1 MTSSEIVKASKVLF
15 IKLGRG
21 GNWEKDC
28 IEKDQTIRL
37 GFREANH
44 EHCLQGKWEKI
55 KQCYISHFTK
65 RGNDNPNRDA
75 NRTAN
80 EIRYFYEEP
89 ESTLWIT
96 FYANRMWWCFA
107 KPKIIQLTDKT
118 KIRKV
123 SGKWSDCDING
134 RTLLTDN
141 LSGKL
146 LRTQGYR
153 GTICSVKE
161 TQYVLSKINGKELQE
176 VTEAKTALAKLEERL
191 SALIKHLHWKDFET
205 LVDLLFRQ
213 AGWQRVGQ
221 LGKTQKTLDLDL
233 LSPVTNERAIVQI
246 KSSSNADEF
255 SSCVA
260 DFDNMQGYKTLFY
273 VVHSPDTSLL
283 RIRPHKNVRLILL
296 NDMTRLS
303 INAGLT
309 EWIISKS
316 S

>member
-1 MTSSEIVKASKVLF
+1 MTSYESLKPSKVLF

-21 GNWEKDC
+21 GNWEREC

-44 EHCLQGKWEKI
+44 KQCLEGKWERI
-55 KQCYISHFTK
+55 RHYYISHFK
-65 RGNDNPNRDA
+65 ERGNDKPKRDA

-96 FYANRMWWCFA
+96 FYATRMWWCFA
-107 KPKIIQLTDKT
+107 KSKVVQVADKT
-118 KIRKV
+118 KVRKV
-123 SGKWSDCDING
+123 SGKWSDRDING
-134 RTLLTDN
+134 RVLLTDS

-146 LRTQGYR
+146 LRTQGFR
-153 GTICSVKE
+153 GTICRVKE
-161 TQYVLSKINGKELQE
+161 AQYVLSRINGNELRE
-176 VTEAKTALAKLEERL
+176 VTEAKRALATLEEKV
-191 SALIKHLHWKDFET
+191 SALIKYLHWKDFET

-246 KSSSNADEF
+246 KSSSNANEF

-260 DFDNMQGYKTLFY
+260 DFNNMQGYKMFFY
-273 VVHSPDTSLL
+273 MVHTPEKSLL
-283 RIRPHKNVRLILL
+283 SSRAKKSVRLDL
-296 NDMTRLS
+296 
-303 INAGLT
+303 A
-309 EWIISKS
+309 
-316 S
+316 